1 MGPKDIY
8 EIGKKLSKQTRPTKD
23 FLVKTLGETSKAL
36 SGLNQNPAI
45 EPAIK
50 PISTY
55 LFKHGLVQHK
65 DRDIKLLVAI
75 CLTEIIR
82 ILAPEPPF
90 TDHDFREVFQLII
103 STFSELADITS
114 PYFCKRVKILETV
127 AELKCCLLMLDIG
140 CEDLVVEMFTQFF
153 SVVRENHQRSLID
166 AIVSIMSLILKEN
179 VAPSLLIIILENL
192 LKQGKG
198 RTHPSSQLAKTVIEA
213 SSEYIMPSLCVFL
226 TTCILDRDSVQ
237 SELKYFHHDIIFEVY
252 QTSPQLLLSI
262 IPILSHELLSDQ
274 VDVRRKAVNFVG
286 KLISLPQSHI
296 VQDYSPL
303 FADFLKKFSDISP
316 EVRVSSVL
324 CVKSY
329 YMSNPYGPE
338 SDNLL
343 RALSDRLLDFDDS
356 VRSHAVVV
364 VCELAISNLKSCP
377 AELIFEATKRLRDKK
392 ISVRKKA
399 LQKLLQLYQEYCMKC
414 SEGYLS
420 ISNHLEQIPCKILKL
435 CFEKDCKEFRPCNME
450 LLLAEELF
458 PDSLSVKERTRHWI
472 AMFSHFDSLHI
483 KALNTILLQ
492 KARFQREMQS
502 YISFHKKKKAV
513 ISEEN
518 TSNTYVTRLAAFF
531 LDPTRAEE
539 CLYNLNQTEG
549 HKVFDALGLL
559 LEVHDLMKARLAMD
573 DFLKTIGKHPHYD
586 FFRLLSTKCMFNI
599 FSPES
604 VSSILYLLTSGRYAD
619 EHDKD
624 SCINLLLVIVSNFP
638 VLIRESENMFLTLLL
653 EEDNIFNSKLIL
665 ALAKAGTHMSIKLC
679 NIYPS
684 LERVCLDG
692 TRSQSKVAVSA
703 IAALIRT
710 SEQFVFS
717 ELAMVLVESLKTGHN
732 IATIL
737 QALGCLAQHSIHAY
751 ETCRMEVTAYIK
763 DIIFQTSDVEASDDV
778 SSHEVSEP
786 CKPFKLKIYALKTLV
801 KSYLPHNKSSINV
814 DIAELLDLLSKL
826 LQKGSPLVDDHFE
839 DRSLDLPHCSKLDLS
854 HMRLAAGK
862 AVLRLSRRWDSC
874 IPSHVFDMTVMLAKD
889 SSPFVQKVFLDKLHK
904 LLMQRVI
911 PSRYGCAFAVA
922 APACLHD
929 LQNDLCNFMAD
940 FIKQYNKESRSNQS
954 PSTRGSVVDSPAYV
968 VVFLIHLLAH
978 STNFPPKDCLDED
991 SYAQHFSPLFF
1002 MLLSLVNDKVLVGDK
1017 DLADDI
1023 VSSLL
1028 SIFRAIKKAEDAVDG
1043 STTFRLHILA
1053 DIGILIVKAIYHDR
1067 VSALRAKRLV
1077 LLPSSL
1083 YSVHPNCLH
1092 ASVMSETFLRNVLH
1106 AFKSQITMPLIVA
1119 PPKHGRK
1126 RQEDSSEIESL
1137 KSYILSTA
1145 SQMQVVQATKRTKE
1159 IYGSKLNEKG
1169 LLPSAKSNFNAQNG
1183 ISTSALAS
1191 GEANIGYHS
1200 NDGSNHNVSERQEPL
1215 AGVERRLSSCYS
1227 ANTKQLLDES
1237 PQSTKKLAKL
1247 CNDSMVPTGM
1257 EATYSTITAESAAPK
1272 LHLCCSKEEILIQES
1287 LTTHVVHGDPQN
1299 QSAPSGSRKTVETSG
1314 RDKTSKRNKPLSKK
1328 VIFSDRLVSLP
1339 GIDRKLKDQ
1348 NVSSTILKKVSVME
1362 EGKELKEQKVS
1373 TKVLTEMED
1382 GIAHRTRRRK
1392 L

>member
-192 LKQGKG
+192 LKQGK
-198 RTHPSSQLAKTVIEA
+198 
-213 SSEYIMPSLCVFL
+213 
-226 TTCILDRDSVQ
+226 
-237 SELKYFHHDIIFEVY
+237 
-252 QTSPQLLLSI
+252 
-262 IPILSHELLSDQ
+262 SDQ

-559 LEVHDLMKARLAMD
+559 LEVHDLMKARLARD

-839 DRSLDLPHCSKLDLS
+839 DRSKLDLS

-929 LQNDLCNFMAD
+929 LQNDVHLCNFMAD

>member
-23 FLVKTLGETSKAL
+23 FLVKTLGVGSSHSPIIDCGDDSKFRLNVRRFLTETSKAL

-140 CEDLVVEMFTQFF
+140 CEDLVVEMFTMFF
-153 SVVRENHQRSLID
+153 SVVRENHQRSLIK

-192 LKQGKG
+192 LKEGKG
-198 RTHPSSQLAKTVIEA
+198 GTHPSSQLAKTVIEA
-213 SSEYIMPSLCVFL
+213 SSEYIMPSLCIFL

-237 SELKYFHHDIIFEVY
+237 SELKHFHHDIIFEVY
-252 QTSPQLLLSI
+252 QTAPQLLLSV

-274 VDVRRKAVNFVG
+274 VDVRRKAVNLVG

-296 VQDYSPL
+296 VQEYSPL
-303 FADFLKKFSDISP
+303 YADFLKKFSDISP
-316 EVRVSSVL
+316 EVRVSSVQ

-329 YMSNPYGPE
+329 YMFNPYGPE

-364 VCELAISNLKSCP
+364 VCELAILNLKSFP
-377 AELIFEATKRLRDKK
+377 AELISEATKRLRDKK
-392 ISVRKKA
+392 ISVRKKT
-399 LQKLLQLYQEYCMKC
+399 LQKLLQLYEEYCMKC
-414 SEGYLS
+414 SEGYMS
-420 ISNHLEQIPCKILKL
+420 ISDHLEQIP
-435 CFEKDCKEFRPCNME
+435 PCNME

-502 YISFHKKKKAV
+502 YYSFQKKKKAV

-518 TSNTYVTRLAAFF
+518 TTSNTSVTRLAAFF

-549 HKVFDALGLL
+549 HKLFDALGLL
-559 LEVHDLMKARLAMD
+559 LEVHDLMKARLARD

-586 FFRLLSTKCMFNI
+586 FLRLLSTKCMFNI
-599 FSPES
+599 FNPES

-619 EHDKD
+619 EHGKD

-692 TRSQSKVAVSA
+692 TRAQSKVAVSA

-717 ELAMVLVESLKTGHN
+717 ELAKVLVDSLKTGHN

-763 DIIFQTSDVEASDDV
+763 DIIVQTSDVEASEDV
-778 SSHEVSEP
+778 SLHE
-786 CKPFKLKIYALKTLV
+786 IYALKTLV

-814 DIAELLDLLSKL
+814 DIAELLDLLSRL
-826 LQKGSPLVDDHFE
+826 LQKGSPLVDDHF
-839 DRSLDLPHCSKLDLS
+839 DDISKVDLS

-889 SSPFVQKVFLDKLHK
+889 PSPFVQKVFMDKLHK

-929 LQNDLCNFMAD
+929 LQDDLCNFMAD
-940 FIKQYNKESRSNQS
+940 FIKEYTKESRSSQS
-954 PSTRGSVVDSPAYV
+954 PSTLESVVDSPAYV

-1002 MLLSLVNDKVLVGDK
+1002 MLLSLVNYKVLGGNK

-1028 SIFRAIKKAEDAVDG
+1028 CIFRAIKKAEDAVDG
-1043 STTFRLHILA
+1043 ATTYRLHILA
-1053 DIGILIVKAIYHDR
+1053 DIGILIVKAIHHDR
-1067 VSALRAKRLV
+1067 VSAPRAKMLV

-1083 YSVHPNCLH
+1083 YSVHSNCLH
-1092 ASVMSETFLRNVLH
+1092 GSVMSETFLRNVLH
-1106 AFKSQITMPLIVA
+1106 AFKSQITMV
-1119 PPKHGRK
+1119 
-1126 RQEDSSEIESL
+1126 
-1137 KSYILSTA
+1137 
-1145 SQMQVVQATKRTKE
+1145 
-1159 IYGSKLNEKG
+1159 
-1169 LLPSAKSNFNAQNG
+1169 
-1183 ISTSALAS
+1183 
-1191 GEANIGYHS
+1191 
-1200 NDGSNHNVSERQEPL
+1200 
-1215 AGVERRLSSCYS
+1215 C
-1227 ANTKQLLDES
+1227 
-1237 PQSTKKLAKL
+1237 
-1247 CNDSMVPTGM
+1247 
-1257 EATYSTITAESAAPK
+1257 
-1272 LHLCCSKEEILIQES
+1272 
-1287 LTTHVVHGDPQN
+1287 
-1299 QSAPSGSRKTVETSG
+1299 
-1314 RDKTSKRNKPLSKK
+1314 
-1328 VIFSDRLVSLP
+1328 
-1339 GIDRKLKDQ
+1339 
-1348 NVSSTILKKVSVME
+1348 
-1362 EGKELKEQKVS
+1362 
-1373 TKVLTEMED
+1373 
-1382 GIAHRTRRRK
+1382 
-1392 L
+1392 

>member
-23 FLVKTLGETSKAL
+23 FLVKTLGETAKAL

-55 LFKHGLVQHK
+55 LFDHGLVQHK

-114 PYFCKRVKILETV
+114 PCFCKRPL
-127 AELKCCLLMLDIG
+127 
-140 CEDLVVEMFTQFF
+140 Q
-153 SVVRENHQRSLID
+153 
-166 AIVSIMSLILKEN
+166 
-179 VAPSLLIIILENL
+179 NL
-192 LKQGKG
+192 NAGG
-198 RTHPSSQLAKTVIEA
+198 THPSSQLAKTVIEA
-213 SSEYIMPSLCVFL
+213 SSEYIMPSLCIFI

-237 SELKYFHHDIIFEVY
+237 SELKDFHHDIIFEVY
-252 QTSPQLLLSI
+252 QTAPQLLLSV

-296 VQDYSPL
+296 VQEYSPL

-316 EVRVSSVL
+316 EVRVSSVQ

-356 VRSHAVVV
+356 VRSHSVVV
-364 VCELAISNLKSCP
+364 VCELAISNLKSFP
-377 AELIFEATKRLRDKK
+377 AELISEATKRLRDKK
-392 ISVRKKA
+392 ISGRKKT

-414 SEGYLS
+414 SEGYMS
-420 ISNHLEQIPCKILKL
+420 ISDHLEQIPCKILKL

-492 KARFQREMQS
+492 KARFQRERQS
-502 YISFHKKKKAV
+502 YASFQKKKKAV

-518 TSNTYVTRLAAFF
+518 TTSNTSVTRLASFF

-549 HKVFDALGLL
+549 HKLFDALGLL
-559 LEVHDLMKARLAMD
+559 LEVHDLMKARLARD

-599 FSPES
+599 FGPES

-619 EHDKD
+619 EHGKY
-624 SCINLLLVIVSNFP
+624 SCIDLILVIVSNFP

-653 EEDNIFNSKLIL
+653 EEDSKGRVTYVHQ
-665 ALAKAGTHMSIKLC
+665 AL
-679 NIYPS
+679 
-684 LERVCLDG
+684 RVCLDG
-692 TRSQSKVAVSA
+692 TRAQSKVAVSA

-717 ELAMVLVESLKTGHN
+717 ELAKVLVDSLKTGHN

-778 SSHEVSEP
+778 SSHE
-786 CKPFKLKIYALKTLV
+786 
-801 KSYLPHNKSSINV
+801 
-814 DIAELLDLLSKL
+814 
-826 LQKGSPLVDDHFE
+826 GSPLVDDHFD
-839 DRSLDLPHCSKLDLS
+839 DRSKVDLS

-874 IPSHVFDMTVMLAKD
+874 IPLHVFDMTVMLAKD
-889 SSPFVQKVFLDKLHK
+889 SSPFVQKVFMDKLHK
-904 LLMQRVI
+904 LLMQ
-911 PSRYGCAFAVA
+911 
-922 APACLHD
+922 ACHT
-929 LQNDLCNFMAD
+929 QQIWLCVC
-940 FIKQYNKESRSNQS
+940 S
-954 PSTRGSVVDSPAYV
+954 
-968 VVFLIHLLAH
+968 
-978 STNFPPKDCLDED
+978 
-991 SYAQHFSPLFF
+991 
-1002 MLLSLVNDKVLVGDK
+1002 
-1017 DLADDI
+1017 
-1023 VSSLL
+1023 
-1028 SIFRAIKKAEDAVDG
+1028 G
-1043 STTFRLHILA
+1043 ST
-1053 DIGILIVKAIYHDR
+1053 
-1067 VSALRAKRLV
+1067 S
-1077 LLPSSL
+1077 
-1083 YSVHPNCLH
+1083 
-1092 ASVMSETFLRNVLH
+1092 
-1106 AFKSQITMPLIVA
+1106 
-1119 PPKHGRK
+1119 
-1126 RQEDSSEIESL
+1126 
-1137 KSYILSTA
+1137 
-1145 SQMQVVQATKRTKE
+1145 
-1159 IYGSKLNEKG
+1159 
-1169 LLPSAKSNFNAQNG
+1169 
-1183 ISTSALAS
+1183 
-1191 GEANIGYHS
+1191 
-1200 NDGSNHNVSERQEPL
+1200 
-1215 AGVERRLSSCYS
+1215 LSS
-1227 ANTKQLLDES
+1227 
-1237 PQSTKKLAKL
+1237 
-1247 CNDSMVPTGM
+1247 
-1257 EATYSTITAESAAPK
+1257 
-1272 LHLCCSKEEILIQES
+1272 
-1287 LTTHVVHGDPQN
+1287 
-1299 QSAPSGSRKTVETSG
+1299 
-1314 RDKTSKRNKPLSKK
+1314 
-1328 VIFSDRLVSLP
+1328 
-1339 GIDRKLKDQ
+1339 
-1348 NVSSTILKKVSVME
+1348 
-1362 EGKELKEQKVS
+1362 
-1373 TKVLTEMED
+1373 
-1382 GIAHRTRRRK
+1382 
-1392 L
+1392 